1 MDIVIGGFF
10 MEKQEIV
17 EFKPVSKRKPGTK
30 GRTNKL
36 RLATEIKLDKVKIS
50 LYHDADIELMN
61 DVWELV
67 EKYAG

>member
-1 MDIVIGGFF
+1 

-30 GRTNKL
+30 NRTKKL

-50 LYHDADIELMN
+50 LYHGADVELIMISGS
-61 DVWELV
+61 W
-67 EKYAG
+67 

>member
-1 MDIVIGGFF
+1 

-17 EFKPVSKRKPGTK
+17 EFKPVSKWKPGTK

-50 LYHDADIELMN
+50 LYHGADVELMN
-61 DVWELV
+61 GIWELV
-67 EKYAG
+67 KKHVG

>member
-1 MDIVIGGFF
+1 

-30 GRTNKL
+30 NRIKKL

-50 LYHDADIELMN
+50 LYHGADVELIMISGS
-61 DVWELV
+61 W
-67 EKYAG
+67 

>member
-1 MDIVIGGFF
+1 

-17 EFKPVSKRKPGTK
+17 EFKPAPTIKN
-30 GRTNKL
+30 RTNKL

-50 LYHDADIELMN
+50 LYHGADIELMN

-67 EKYAG
+67 KKYAG

>member
-1 MDIVIGGFF
+1 

-17 EFKPVSKRKPGTK
+17 EFKSTLKRKPK
-30 GRTNKL
+30 AKNRTNKL
-36 RLATEIKLDKVKIS
+36 RLATEIKLDKVRIS

-61 DVWELV
+61 DIWELV